1 MLNMKQYENQN
12 IINYTK
18 KSNKASDILKYHIG
32 INILEK
38 FIENTEEYRSA
49 IDEVKICLKGK

>member
-1 MLNMKQYENQN
+1 MKQYENQN

-18 KSNKASDILKYHIG
+18 KSNKASDILKYHVG
-32 INILEK
+32 INILKK